1 MDDINRINMATEES
15 TPYKFIKLNNGEDIV
30 CMIENNVISET
41 QIKVLH
47 PLRLQLMPKMLTGTQ
62 EDAIGLSH
70 WMHPMSEAV
79 SFELSLKDV
88 LLISDASPGLIKYYE
103 YVLTQ
108 MRNNGFKDL
117 DNIDDEETYDELFDD
132 LSNSNKLIH

>member
-1 MDDINRINMATEES
+1 MTTEEFI
-15 TPYKFIKLNNGEDIV
+15 PYKFIKLNNGEDIV

-47 PLRLQLMPKMLTGTQ
+47 PLRLQMMPKMLTGTQ
-62 EDAIGLSH
+62 SDSIGLSH

-108 MRNNGFKDL
+108 MRNNGFEDL
-117 DNIDDEETYDELFDD
+117 DNINDDEETYDELFDN

>member
-1 MDDINRINMATEES
+1 MTTEEFI
-15 TPYKFIKLNNGEDIV
+15 PYKFIKLNNGEDIV

>member
-1 MDDINRINMATEES
+1 MTTEEFI
-15 TPYKFIKLNNGEDIV
+15 PYKFIKLNNGEDIV

-108 MRNNGFKDL
+108 MRNNGFEDL
-117 DNIDDEETYDELFDD
+117 DNIDDDEETYDELFDN

>member
-1 MDDINRINMATEES
+1 MTTEEFI
-15 TPYKFIKLNNGEDIV
+15 PYKFIKLNNGEDIV

-117 DNIDDEETYDELFDD
+117 DNIDDEETYDELFDN

>member
-1 MDDINRINMATEES
+1 MTTEEFI
-15 TPYKFIKLNNGEDIV
+15 PYKFIKLNNGEDIV

-47 PLRLQLMPKMLTGTQ
+47 PLRLQQMPKMLTGTQ

-117 DNIDDEETYDELFDD
+117 DNINDDEETYDELFDD

>member
-1 MDDINRINMATEES
+1 MTTEES

-30 CMIENNVISET
+30 CMVENNDISGK

-47 PLRLQLMPKMLTGTQ
+47 PLKMQMMSRILTGAQ
-62 EDAIGLSH
+62 GISIGLSQ
-70 WMHPMSEAV
+70 WIHPMSEAV
-79 SFELSLKDV
+79 SFQLSLKDI

-108 MRNNGFKDL
+108 MRNDDSINL
-117 DNIDDEETYDELFDD
+117 DNIDNEETYDELFDN
-132 LSNSNKLIH
+132 LSNSSKVIH

>member
-1 MDDINRINMATEES
+1 MTIEEFI
-15 TPYKFIKLNNGEDIV
+15 PYKFIKLNNGEDIV

-47 PLRLQLMPKMLTGTQ
+47 PLKLQLMPKMLTGTQ
-62 EDAIGLSH
+62 EDSIGLSH

>member
-1 MDDINRINMATEES
+1 MTTEEFI
-15 TPYKFIKLNNGEDIV
+15 PYKFIKLNNGEDIV

-47 PLRLQLMPKMLTGTQ
+47 PLKLQLMPKMLTGTQ

-108 MRNNGFKDL
+108 MRNNGFEDL
-117 DNIDDEETYDELFDD
+117 DNINDDEETYDELFDN

>member
-1 MDDINRINMATEES
+1 MTTEEFI
-15 TPYKFIKLNNGEDIV
+15 PYKFIKLNNGEDIV

-47 PLRLQLMPKMLTGTQ
+47 PLKLQLMPKMLTGTQ

>member
-1 MDDINRINMATEES
+1 MTTEEFI
-15 TPYKFIKLNNGEDIV
+15 PYKFIKLNNGEDIV

-47 PLRLQLMPKMLTGTQ
+47 PLKLQLMPKMLTGTQ

-70 WMHPMSEAV
+70 WMYPMSEAV
-79 SFELSLKDV
+79 SFELSLKNV

-117 DNIDDEETYDELFDD
+117 DNINDDEETYDELFDD

>member
-1 MDDINRINMATEES
+1 MTTEEFI
-15 TPYKFIKLNNGEDIV
+15 PYKFIKLNNGEDIV

-47 PLRLQLMPKMLTGTQ
+47 PLKLQLLPKMLTGTQ
-62 EDAIGLSH
+62 GDSIGLSH

-117 DNIDDEETYDELFDD
+117 DNINDDEETYDELFDD

>member
-1 MDDINRINMATEES
+1 MTTEES
-15 TPYKFIKLNNGEDIV
+15 TPYKFIKLSNGEDIV
-30 CMIENNVISET
+30 CTIEDNIASEN

-47 PLRLQLMPKMLTGTQ
+47 PLKMQLMPRILTGAQ
-62 EDAIGLSH
+62 GDAIGLSQ
-70 WMHPMSEAV
+70 WIYPMSEAI
-79 SFELSLKDV
+79 SFQLSLKDV

-108 MRNNGFKDL
+108 MRNNGFEDL
-117 DNIDDEETYDELFDD
+117 DNINDDEETYDELFDN

>member
-1 MDDINRINMATEES
+1 MTTEEFI
-15 TPYKFIKLNNGEDIV
+15 PYKFIKLNNGEDIV

-47 PLRLQLMPKMLTGTQ
+47 PLKLQLMPKMLTGTQ
-62 EDAIGLSH
+62 GDSIGLSH

-79 SFELSLKDV
+79 SFKLSLKDV

-108 MRNNGFKDL
+108 MRNNGFEDL
-117 DNIDDEETYDELFDD
+117 DDIDDDEETYDELFDD
-132 LSNSNKLIH
+132 LYNSNKLIH

>member
-1 MDDINRINMATEES
+1 MTTEEFI
-15 TPYKFIKLNNGEDIV
+15 PYKFIKLNNGEDIV

-108 MRNNGFKDL
+108 MRNNGFEDL
-117 DNIDDEETYDELFDD
+117 DNINDDEETYDELFDN

>member
-1 MDDINRINMATEES
+1 MTTEES

-30 CMIENNVISET
+30 CMVENNDISGK

-47 PLRLQLMPKMLTGTQ
+47 PLKMQMMSRILTGAQ
-62 EDAIGLSH
+62 GISIGLSH
-70 WMHPMSEAV
+70 WMYPMTEAV
-79 SFELSLKDV
+79 SFQLSLKDI

-108 MRNNGFKDL
+108 MRNDDSINL
-117 DNIDDEETYDELFDD
+117 DNIDNEETYDELFDN
-132 LSNSNKLIH
+132 LSNSSKVIH